1 MIMKHISILVP
12 ETAIPA
18 AIVDPSYMF
27 NAVNEFYKSAGHQ
40 PFFQVHLVGHAPEV
54 TLNGGS
60 VIIRPEKLLEDID
73 KTDLVI
79 IPAISG
85 DMAQSVKLNEVYLPW
100 LHKQYNNGSEVAS
113 LCVGAFLL
121 ASSGLLDGKS
131 CSTHWLYA
139 NDFRNMYPEVHLADD
154 RIITE
159 QNGIYSS
166 GGASSYWNLLLYLVE
181 KFTSK
186 EMAVMASKF
195 FLLDTAK
202 ASQLPFSIF
211 KGQKQHGDDLI
222 LDVQSFLED
231 NFQLKL
237 SVDDLSD
244 KYAIGR
250 RTFERRFKKAT
261 SNTIVEYIQRIRVE
275 AAKKDLEGG
284 YKNVNEIMYEVGYT
298 DPKAFRDVFKK
309 FCGMT
314 PAEYRDK
321 FRN

>member
-1 MIMKHISILVP
+1 MKHISILVP

-18 AIVDPSYMF
+18 AILDPSYMF
-27 NAVNEFYKSAGHQ
+27 NAVNEFYKSSGHQ
-40 PFFQVHLVGHAPEV
+40 AFFQVQLVGHAPEV

-60 VIIRPEKLLEDID
+60 VIIRPEKMLEDID
-73 KTDLVI
+73 KTDLI
-79 IPAISG
+79 IVPAISG
-85 DMAQSVKLNEVYLPW
+85 DMARSVKINEVYLPW
-100 LHKQYNNGSEVAS
+100 LQKHYNNGAEVAS

-121 ASSGLLDGKS
+121 ASSGLLNGKS
-131 CSTHWLYA
+131 CSTHWLFA
-139 NDFRNMYPEVHLADD
+139 NDFRAMYPEVHLADD

-159 QNGIYSS
+159 QSGIYSS

-202 ASQLPFSIF
+202 ASQLPFSMF
-211 KGQKQHGDDLI
+211 KGQKQHGDELI
-222 LDVQSFLED
+222 LEVQSFLE
-231 NFQLKL
+231 NNYQLKL

-261 SNTIVEYIQRIRVE
+261 SNTIVEYVQRIRVE
-275 AAKKDLEGG
+275 AAKKNLESGH
-284 YKNVNEIMYEVGYT
+284 KNVNEIMYEVGYT

-321 FRN
+321 FRI